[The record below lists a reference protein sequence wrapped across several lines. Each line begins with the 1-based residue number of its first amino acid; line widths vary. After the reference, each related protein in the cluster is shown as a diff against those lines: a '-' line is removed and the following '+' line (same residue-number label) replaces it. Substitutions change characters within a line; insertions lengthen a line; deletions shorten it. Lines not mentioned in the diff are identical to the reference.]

1 MAQWLRKNGFNVLM
15 VGLIALLWL
24 VPSSKAY
31 LIRGLMRLGFFR
43 PKIETVEA
51 GSRAVVPADDV
62 LFEREDGKKVR
73 LSELRGKVVFLNFW
87 ATWCPPCIAEM
98 PGINDLYQDLNKLP
112 DLVFILVDADGDL
125 TKSRR
130 FLTTHQYHLPLYQ
143 LNSEIPATLFSGTL
157 PTTVVINKQGQIV
170 FRETGAA
177 AYHSEDFVNQL
188 RQLATQ
194 P

>member
-170 FRETGAA
+170 LRETGAA